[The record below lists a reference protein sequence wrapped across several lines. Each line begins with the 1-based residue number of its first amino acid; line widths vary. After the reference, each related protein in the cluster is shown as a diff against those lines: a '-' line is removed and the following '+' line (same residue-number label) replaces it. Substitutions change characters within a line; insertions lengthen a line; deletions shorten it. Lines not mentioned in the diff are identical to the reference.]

1 MADTIFTKILSGDIP
16 SHKVYED
23 DKVFAFLDISPLST
37 GHTLVIPKVHFERI
51 ADLEPGIGS
60 RLFTVGMELSKA
72 IQLSANSDGIN
83 LFVADG
89 VAAGQEVAHF
99 HLHIIPRYK
108 GDGFVIRPNYPPKP
122 SRETLEQ
129 TAELIRKALAASL

>member
-1 MADTIFTKILSGDIP
+1 MQGCIFCRIVSGNALASI
-16 SHKVYED
+16 VYED
-23 DKVFAFLDISPLST
+23 ERVVAFMDIQPVNT
-37 GHTLVIPKVHFERI
+37 GHTLVIPKVHVERI
-51 ADLEPGIGS
+51 ANLEPGIGS

-89 VAAGQEVAHF
+89 AAAGQEVAHF
-99 HLHIIPRYK
+99 HLPIIPRYK
-108 GDGFVIRPNYPPKP
+108 GDGFVIQPNYPPKP

-129 TAELIRKALAASL
+129 TAELIRNTLAIS